1 MHSYC
6 AYMMASHRRVIYI
19 GFTGRLQARVKEHK
33 IDFYPESFTSRYRCH
48 NLVYWES
55 FDEPIPA
62 INREKELKK
71 MRRVEKIALIEKHN
85 PKWKDLAAGWGRRL
99 RASDLKELAPTGQR
113 VGGVPT
119 DPSSRKKSA
128 PQDDS
133 GREIYFEIQQDKLYT
148 LLRVASVD
156 GTNRFTL
163 DRVHALTSQIE
174 MLSESDES
182 KPLIITGNSHFF
194 SAGADLNEIAGLA
207 APDALEFAKTGQRL
221 MHAVAKFPAPTF
233 AAIEGYCMGG
243 GLDLAL
249 ACHRRICAP
258 NTIFGHRGAA
268 LGLVTG
274 WGGTQRLPR
283 LVGKGR
289 AMQMFLAAEKL
300 NAQQALAAGLVEAV
314 VADPVT
320 YMTDTLLRG
329 L

>member
-1 MHSYC
+1 MKSYC
-6 AYMMASHRRVIYI
+6 AYIMASHRRVLYI

-33 IDFYPESFTSRYRCH
+33 TDFYPESFTSRYRCH

-71 MRRVEKIALIEKHN
+71 MRREEKIGLIEKHN
-85 PKWKDLAAGWGRRL
+85 PKWKDLAAGWGRKF
-99 RASDLKELAPTGQR
+99 RATDLQDLAPTGQE
-113 VGGVPT
+113 GAEVPT
-119 DPSSRKKSA
+119 DPSSRMRA

-133 GREIYFEIQQDKLYT
+133 DEGSCLRVQRLPGFT
-148 LLRVASVD
+148 LLRLASPD
-156 GTNRFTL
+156 GTNR
-163 DRVHALTSQIE
+163 LTSKTVCAITAAIE
-174 MLSESDES
+174 FLSEVEAP
-182 KPLIITGNSHFF
+182 KPLIFTGNSHFF
-194 SAGADLNEIAGLA
+194 SAGADLNEIAGLS

-221 MHAVAKFPAPTF
+221 MDAAANFPEPTF

-249 ACHRRICAP
+249 ACHRRVCAP
-258 NTIFGHRGAA
+258 NAIFGHRGAA
-268 LGLVTG
+268 LGLMTG

-283 LVGKGR
+283 LVGKGA
-289 AMQMFLAAEKL
+289 AMQMFLTAEKL
-300 NAQQALAAGLVEAV
+300 NAQQALAAGLVEGL

-320 YMTDTLLRG
+320 FITDTLLGG